1 MTSDPALAKEVG
13 TPLRFP
19 QRTQADLANASSF
32 KSGNP
37 PKGLAWER
45 ARMREYIDNGTFL
58 GWLINRQNKQVEIY
72 RPGKNVE
79 ILNAPQSLS
88 GDNVLSKFI
97 LNLEL
102 IW

>member
-1 MTSDPALAKEVG
+1 ML
-13 TPLRFP
+13 
-19 QRTQADLANASSF
+19 
-32 KSGNP
+32 
-37 PKGLAWER
+37 
-45 ARMREYIDNGTFL
+45 EYIDNGTFL

-79 ILNAPQSLS
+79 ILDSPQSLS
-88 GDNVLSKFI
+88 GENVLPGFI